1 MAVNKSGLDPQD
13 PLIPMP
19 WQMDSIRAY
28 RASKAL
34 AAEEGALKMQK
45 LRFEVEK
52 MQEEKVKSQPDY
64 EAKLAGD
71 IAERTGKIQETL
83 NLNQMQR
90 AGISQRLGNVASAS
104 APLDVDMSGPV
115 MSQQAAMQAGQ
126 GLVTEENLLN
136 AQKTR
141 MMAELEA
148 YRKKQE
154 GLVGSVNLGEA
165 YGTAP
170 AGSSADVMRRRVQE
184 QSNMFRE
191 ARDFV
196 NSAQTPEEA
205 QDRANSVS
213 VNKAYFDAQTR
224 EELKNTRKLPGFE
237 GLAKDEDSARKMR
250 ERVPTFVSTVS
261 AIDRLIELGKLTDGM
276 SLPGS
281 KFNPI
286 QLARYRAEAEQIR
299 IPLVAA
305 LRVPLL
311 GGGQM
316 TEQERAFVQSAI
328 ANPTD
333 YLNFTSTDRLKTLKR
348 NVASEFASATRNY
361 GFQLK
366 SLQSVIDANSA
377 PGDINTFGV
386 KSQAMPTEKPQSRP
400 KPNAVYNPAT
410 GLLK

>member
-1 MAVNKSGLDPQD
+1 MAIKINIEGPEGRRKRELEDQERELRSRIL
-13 PLIPMP
+13 
-19 WQMDSIRAY
+19 RA
-28 RASKAL
+28 
-34 AAEEGALKMQK
+34 Q
-45 LRFEVEK
+45 
-52 MQEEKVKSQPDY
+52 
-64 EAKLAGD
+64 EAKLAQD
-71 IAERTGKIQETL
+71 QPEYRANMAANIAEKTAEIEEKL
-83 NLNQMQR
+83 NLNAIQK
-90 AGISQRLGNVASAS
+90 AGISERLGNISSAS
-104 APLDVDMSGPV
+104 VPLSESTAGPV
-115 MSQQAAMQAGQ
+115 MPQQAAMQASQ
-126 GLVTEENLLN
+126 GLIGEEDMFR
-136 AQKTR
+136 AQQTR
-141 MMAELEA
+141 MRAQLEA
-148 YRKKQE
+148 YRKEQE
-154 GLVGSVNLGEA
+154 GLVGTVNLGEA

-237 GLAKDEDSARKMR
+237 GLAKDEDAARKMR

-261 AIDRLIELGKLTDGM
+261 AIDRLIELGKLTEGM
-276 SLPGS
+276 T
-281 KFNPI
+281 FQNPV
-286 QLARYRAEAEQIR
+286 QLARYRAEADQIR

-333 YLNFTSTDRLKTLKR
+333 YLNFASIDRLKTLKKT
-348 NVASEFASATRNY
+348 VASEFSSATRNY

-366 SLQSVIDANSA
+366 SLQSVIDANIA
-377 PGDINTFGV
+377 PSDIDTFGV
-386 KSQAMPTEKPQSRP
+386 RSQAIPTEKPQP

>member
-1 MAVNKSGLDPQD
+1 
-13 PLIPMP
+13 MP
-19 WQMDSIRAY
+19 AITQAGRAY
-28 RASKAL
+28 DQAMREKFAM
-34 AAEEGALKMQK
+34 AAEEDALKLQK
-45 LRFEVEK
+45 LRFDIEK
-52 MQEEKVKSQPDY
+52 MQEDKVKSQPDY

-71 IAERTGKIQETL
+71 IAERTGKLQETL
-83 NLNQMQR
+83 NLNRMQR
-90 AGISQRLGNVASAS
+90 AGIGQRLGDISSAS
-104 APLDVDMSGPV
+104 APLDIDVSGPV
-115 MSQQAAMQAGQ
+115 LPQQMAMQAGQ
-126 GLVTEENLLN
+126 GLVAEENLLN

-191 ARDFV
+191 ARDFI

-213 VNKAYFDAQTR
+213 VNKTYFDAQTR

-237 GLAKDEDSARKMR
+237 GLAKDEDAARKMR

-261 AIDRLIELGKLTDGM
+261 AIDRLIELGELTEGM
-276 SLPGS
+276 TLQ
-281 KFNPI
+281 NPV
-286 QLARYRAEAEQIR
+286 QLARYRAEADQIR

-333 YLNFTSTDRLKTLKR
+333 YLNFASIDRLKTLKR
-348 NVASEFASATRNY
+348 TVASEFSSATRNY

-377 PGDINTFGV
+377 PSDINTFGV
-386 KSQAMPTEKPQSRP
+386 KSQAMPTEKP
-400 KPNAVYNPAT
+400 KAVYNPAT

>member
-1 MAVNKSGLDPQD
+1 MPAITQAARDYDRAVQAKIEMGAQED
-13 PLIPMP
+13 
-19 WQMDSIRAY
+19 
-28 RASKAL
+28 
-34 AAEEGALKMQK
+34 ALKMQK
-45 LRFEVEK
+45 LRLDIEK

-71 IAERTGKIQETL
+71 IAERTGKLQETL
-83 NLNQMQR
+83 NLNRMQR
-90 AGISQRLGNVASAS
+90 AGIGQRLGDISSAS
-104 APLDVDMSGPV
+104 APLDIDVSGPV
-115 MSQQAAMQAGQ
+115 LPQQVAMQAGQ
-126 GLVTEENLLN
+126 NLVAEENLLN
-136 AQKTR
+136 AQRTR

-191 ARDFV
+191 ARDFI

-213 VNKAYFDAQTR
+213 ANKAYFDAQTR

-237 GLAKDEDSARKMR
+237 GLAKDEDAARKMR

-261 AIDRLIELGKLTDGM
+261 AIDRLIELGELTEGM
-276 SLPGS
+276 TLQ
-281 KFNPI
+281 NPL
-286 QLARYRAEAEQIR
+286 QLARYRAEADQIR

-333 YLNFTSTDRLKTLKR
+333 YLNFASIDRLKTLKR
-348 NVASEFASATRNY
+348 TVASEFSSATRNY

-366 SLQSVIDANSA
+366 SLQSVIDANIA
-377 PGDINTFGV
+377 PSDINTFGIR
-386 KSQAMPTEKPQSRP
+386 SQAIPTEKQQP
-400 KPNAVYNPAT
+400 KPKAVYNPAT

>member
-1 MAVNKSGLDPQD
+1 MAVNALGLDPQD
-13 PLIPMP
+13 PLIPLP

-28 RASKAL
+28 RASKVL
-34 AAEEGALKMQK
+34 AAEENALKMQK
-45 LRFEVEK
+45 LRFDVEK
-52 MQEEKVKSQPDY
+52 MQEDKAKSQPDY

-90 AGISQRLGNVASAS
+90 AGIGQRLGDISSAS
-104 APLDVDMSGPV
+104 APLDIDVSGPV
-115 MSQQAAMQAGQ
+115 LPQQMAMQAGQ
-126 GLVTEENLLN
+126 GLVAEENLLN

-191 ARDFV
+191 ARDFI

-213 VNKAYFDAQTR
+213 VNKTYFDAQTR

-237 GLAKDEDSARKMR
+237 GLAKDEDAARKMR

-261 AIDRLIELGKLTDGM
+261 AIDRLIELGQLTEGM
-276 SLPGS
+276 TF
-281 KFNPI
+281 KNPM
-286 QLARYRAEAEQIR
+286 QLARYRAEADQIR

-333 YLNFTSTDRLKTLKR
+333 YLNFASIDRLKTLKR
-348 NVASEFASATRNY
+348 TVASEFSSATRNY

-377 PGDINTFGV
+377 PSDINTFGV
-386 KSQAMPTEKPQSRP
+386 KSQAMPTEKP
-400 KPNAVYNPAT
+400 KAVYNPAT

>member
-1 MAVNKSGLDPQD
+1 MPAITQAARDYDRAVQAKIEMGAQED
-13 PLIPMP
+13 
-19 WQMDSIRAY
+19 
-28 RASKAL
+28 
-34 AAEEGALKMQK
+34 ALKMQK
-45 LRFEVEK
+45 LRLDIEK

-71 IAERTGKIQETL
+71 IAERTGKLQETL
-83 NLNQMQR
+83 NLNRMQR
-90 AGISQRLGNVASAS
+90 AGIGQRLGDISSAS
-104 APLDVDMSGPV
+104 APLDIDVSGPV
-115 MSQQAAMQAGQ
+115 LPQQMAMQAGQ
-126 GLVTEENLLN
+126 GLVAEENLLN
-136 AQKTR
+136 AQRTR

-191 ARDFV
+191 ARDFI

-213 VNKAYFDAQTR
+213 ANKAYFDAQTR

-237 GLAKDEDSARKMR
+237 GLAKDEDAARKMR

-261 AIDRLIELGKLTDGM
+261 AIDRLIELGQLTEGM
-276 SLPGS
+276 T
-281 KFNPI
+281 FQNPV
-286 QLARYRAEAEQIR
+286 QLARYRAEADQIR

-333 YLNFTSTDRLKTLKR
+333 YLNFASIDRLKTLKR
-348 NVASEFASATRNY
+348 TVASEFSSATRNY

-366 SLQSVIDANSA
+366 SLQSVIDANIA
-377 PGDINTFGV
+377 PSDINTFGV
-386 KSQAMPTEKPQSRP
+386 RSQAIPTEKQQP
-400 KPNAVYNPAT
+400 KPKAVYNPAT

>member
-1 MAVNKSGLDPQD
+1 
-13 PLIPMP
+13 MP
-19 WQMDSIRAY
+19 AITQAGRAY
-28 RASKAL
+28 DQAMREKLAM
-34 AAEEGALKMQK
+34 AAEEDALKLQK
-45 LRFEVEK
+45 LRFDIEK
-52 MQEEKVKSQPDY
+52 MQEDRVKSQPDY

-71 IAERTGKIQETL
+71 IAERTGKLQETL
-83 NLNQMQR
+83 NLNRMQR
-90 AGISQRLGNVASAS
+90 AGIGQRLGDISSAS
-104 APLDVDMSGPV
+104 APLDIDVSGPV
-115 MSQQAAMQAGQ
+115 LPQQMAMQAGQ
-126 GLVTEENLLN
+126 GLVAEENLLN

-191 ARDFV
+191 ARDFI

-213 VNKAYFDAQTR
+213 ANKAYFDAQTR

-237 GLAKDEDSARKMR
+237 GLAKDEDAARKMR

-261 AIDRLIELGKLTDGM
+261 AIDRLIELGELTEGM
-276 SLPGS
+276 TLQ
-281 KFNPI
+281 NPV
-286 QLARYRAEAEQIR
+286 QLARYRAEADQIR

-333 YLNFTSTDRLKTLKR
+333 YLNFASIDRLKTLKR
-348 NVASEFASATRNY
+348 TVASEFSSATRNY

-366 SLQSVIDANSA
+366 SLQSVIDANIA
-377 PGDINTFGV
+377 PSDINTFGV
-386 KSQAMPTEKPQSRP
+386 RSQAIPTEKQQP
-400 KPNAVYNPAT
+400 KPKAVYNPAT

>member
-1 MAVNKSGLDPQD
+1 MPAITQAARDYDRAVQAKIEMGAQED
-13 PLIPMP
+13 
-19 WQMDSIRAY
+19 
-28 RASKAL
+28 
-34 AAEEGALKMQK
+34 ALKMQK
-45 LRFEVEK
+45 LRLDIEK
-52 MQEEKVKSQPDY
+52 MQEEKVKLQPDY

-154 GLVGSVNLGEA
+154 GLVGTVNLGEA

-170 AGSSADVMRRRVQE
+170 AGSSADVLRRRVQE
-184 QSNMFRE
+184 QSNIFRE

-213 VNKAYFDAQTR
+213 ANKAYFDAQTR

-250 ERVPTFVSTVS
+250 ERVPTFVSTIS
-261 AIDRLIELGKLTDGM
+261 AIDRLIELGQLTDGM

-281 KFNPI
+281 GKFSPV

-348 NVASEFASATRNY
+348 SVASEFASATRNY

-377 PGDINTFGV
+377 PDDINTFGV
-386 KSQAMPTEKPQSRP
+386 KGQAMPTEKPQSQP

>member
-1 MAVNKSGLDPQD
+1 MPAITQAARDYDRAVQAKIEMGAQED
-13 PLIPMP
+13 
-19 WQMDSIRAY
+19 
-28 RASKAL
+28 
-34 AAEEGALKMQK
+34 ALKMQK
-45 LRFEVEK
+45 LRLDIEM
-52 MQEEKVKSQPDY
+52 MQEQKAKSQPDY
-64 EAKLAGD
+64 EANLAGN
-71 IAERTGKIQETL
+71 IAEKTGRLQETL

-90 AGISQRLGNVASAS
+90 AGLSQRLGDISSAS
-104 APLDVDMSGPV
+104 APLDIDVSGPV
-115 MSQQAAMQAGQ
+115 LPQQMAMQAGQ

-154 GLVGSVNLGEA
+154 GLVGTVNLGEA

-170 AGSSADVMRRRVQE
+170 AGSSADVLRRRVQE
-184 QSNMFRE
+184 QSNIFRE

-213 VNKAYFDAQTR
+213 ANKAYFDAQTR

-237 GLAKDEDSARKMR
+237 GLAKDEDAARKMR

-261 AIDRLIELGKLTDGM
+261 AIDRLIELGQLTEGM
-276 SLPGS
+276 T
-281 KFNPI
+281 FQNPV
-286 QLARYRAEAEQIR
+286 QLARYRAEADQIR

-333 YLNFTSTDRLKTLKR
+333 YLNFASIDRLKTLKR
-348 NVASEFASATRNY
+348 TVASEFSSATRNY

-377 PGDINTFGV
+377 PSDINTFGV
-386 KSQAMPTEKPQSRP
+386 KSQAMPTEKPQSQP

>member
-1 MAVNKSGLDPQD
+1 MAVNALGLDPQD
-13 PLIPMP
+13 PLIPLP

-34 AAEEGALKMQK
+34 AAEEDALKMQK

-52 MQEEKVKSQPDY
+52 MQEDKAKSQPDY

-90 AGISQRLGNVASAS
+90 AGIGQRLGDISSAS
-104 APLDVDMSGPV
+104 APLDIDVSGPV
-115 MSQQAAMQAGQ
+115 LPQQMAMQAGQ
-126 GLVTEENLLN
+126 GLVAEENLLN

-237 GLAKDEDSARKMR
+237 GLAKDEDAARKMR

-261 AIDRLIELGKLTDGM
+261 AIDRLIELGQLTEGM
-276 SLPGS
+276 TL
-281 KFNPI
+281 KNPV
-286 QLARYRAEAEQIR
+286 QLARYRAEADQIR

-333 YLNFTSTDRLKTLKR
+333 YLNFASIDRLKTLKR
-348 NVASEFASATRNY
+348 TVASEFSSATRNY

-386 KSQAMPTEKPQSRP
+386 KSQAMPTEKPQSQP